1 MDEEEDDAL
10 EQAVLKVSNIRGF
23 LATLQAIK
31 PSSPKQVGQ
40 IPRTSLHGTELPIH
54 LCSYRK
60 VPYCAALHGH
70 TVIGRDVG
78 QVGGRLQVPAEL
90 AIPGKTGPL

>member
-1 MDEEEDDAL
+1 MEEEEDDAL

-40 IPRTSLHGTELPIH
+40 NAQH
-54 LCSYRK
+54 LTAQC
-60 VPYCAALHGH
+60 
-70 TVIGRDVG
+70 
-78 QVGGRLQVPAEL
+78 
-90 AIPGKTGPL
+90 